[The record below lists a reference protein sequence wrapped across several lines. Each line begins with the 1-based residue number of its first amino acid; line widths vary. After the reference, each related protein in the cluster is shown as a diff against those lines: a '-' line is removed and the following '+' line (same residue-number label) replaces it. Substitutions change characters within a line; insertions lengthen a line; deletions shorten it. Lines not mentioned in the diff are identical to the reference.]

1 MHFSKNVMKKEKKKK
16 PFTVVV
22 KATIEKHIKVK
33 AYDEAE
39 AIQLAHEKFDCNFD
53 GERYEEDSWV
63 L

>member
-1 MHFSKNVMKKEKKKK
+1 MKKEKKKK